1 MLISYGAENIREFYS
16 TLNSDLRFYL
26 RRLHTRIP
34 HKIIPLIWNDPVIQ
48 KLALILSTSYQFK
61 SRAVNKVPV
70 LFLTSLF
77 THKNLYF
84 IVFRIFLIE
93 KKEPKPQQ
101 QELTLK
107 KAQILPTIKN
117 MGRYEDEMRERKLM
131 VTNSLNLVSTTKNK
145 LDNDKN
151 LDP

>member
-1 MLISYGAENIREFYS
+1 MIDIKYRNFQIVLISYGAENIREFYS

-70 LFLTSLF
+70 SYLIFLSILPI
-77 THKNLYF
+77 K
-84 IVFRIFLIE
+84 VVIFLI
-93 KKEPKPQQ
+93 
-101 QELTLK
+101 
-107 KAQILPTIKN
+107 
-117 MGRYEDEMRERKLM
+117 
-131 VTNSLNLVSTTKNK
+131 
-145 LDNDKN
+145 
-151 LDP
+151 